1 MRFWYSHRRALSPSA
16 CSPLPSVFSTAG
28 GHLDERVS
36 LVLNF
41 DRGRKGI
48 EARAAIRR
56 AVRLWFEGQGFLEVE
71 TPARVF
77 SPGQEVHLEA
87 IPADG
92 TRYLI
97 TSPEYHMK
105 RLVAAGL
112 PRIVQICRCWRGGE
126 RGNHHEPEFTMI
138 EWYRAGASLDEIA
151 RDCEALIEVAARAV
165 GGWPVVEVPAS
176 RGREGRPEH
185 LAVQTPFERVTVREA
200 LFRLVGIAPR
210 GDESGDELRVL
221 ATRAGCN
228 LGTAAT
234 WDDIFFQIF
243 LDRVEPHLGRDRPT
257 LVFDWPL
264 PLAALAR
271 RKPDDPLTVERFELY
286 AGGLELA
293 NAFGELGD
301 PVEQRARFVEEAERR
316 RQQGR
321 AVYPIDE
328 RLLASL
334 AEMPPTCGVAMGFDR
349 LVMLVTGADNIRDVM
364 AFADDEV

>member
-1 MRFWYSHRRALSPSA
+1 VNPAS
-16 CSPLPSVFSTAG
+16 
-28 GHLDERVS
+28 
-36 LVLNF
+36 
-41 DRGRKGI
+41 RKVRL

-56 AVRLWFEGQGFLEVE
+56 AVRSWFEGQGFLEVE

-87 IPADG
+87 IPAG
-92 TRYLI
+92 EARYLI

-126 RGNHHEPEFTMI
+126 RGSHHEPEFTMI
-138 EWYRAGASLDEIA
+138 EWYRAGAGLDQIA
-151 RDCEALIEVAARAV
+151 FDCEALIEVAARAV
-165 GGWPVVEVPAS
+165 GQWPAVDVPAS
-176 RGREGRPEH
+176 RGREGRPEK
-185 LAVQTPFERVTVREA
+185 LALRAPFERLTVREA
-200 LFRLVGIAPR
+200 LSRFAGIVLR
-210 GDESGDELRVL
+210 GDESVAELRGL
-221 ATRAGCN
+221 ATGAGCN

-234 WDDIFFQIF
+234 WDDVFFQIF
-243 LDRVEPHLGRDRPT
+243 LDRVEPHLGRHRPT

-293 NAFGELGD
+293 NAFGELCD
-301 PVEQRARFVEEAERR
+301 PVEQRARFVEEAELR
-316 RQQGR
+316 RQRGM

-328 RLLASL
+328 KLLAVL
-334 AEMPPTCGVAMGFDR
+334 ADMPPTCGVAMGFDR
-349 LVMLVTGADNIRDVM
+349 LVMLATGADNIRDVM
-364 AFADDEV
+364 AFAADEV